1 MTFWSCVIKHDGMT
15 VSHYFNIACYL
26 TCSLKKLKPPKN
38 STLSKSTTPESCSLA
53 SNWSNYCKYRHLSCA
68 IHASNTNPKNPNVSS
83 SVSDQKMSRVRS
95 MMNSDMDLHDSK
107 ASYEKTS
114 RRSAVMESSEFLTYP
129 IEKIIYAVSKMLAS
143 GHSRNDPVKIREML
157 VL

>member
-1 MTFWSCVIKHDGMT
+1 
-15 VSHYFNIACYL
+15 
-26 TCSLKKLKPPKN
+26 
-38 STLSKSTTPESCSLA
+38 
-53 SNWSNYCKYRHLSCA
+53 
-68 IHASNTNPKNPNVSS
+68 
-83 SVSDQKMSRVRS
+83 
-95 MMNSDMDLHDSK
+95 MNSDMDLHDSK